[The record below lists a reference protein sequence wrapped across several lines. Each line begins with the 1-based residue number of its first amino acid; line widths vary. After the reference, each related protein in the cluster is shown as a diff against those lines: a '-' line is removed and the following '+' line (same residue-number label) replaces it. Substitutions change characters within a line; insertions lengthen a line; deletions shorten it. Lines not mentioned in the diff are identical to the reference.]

1 MSVDFNN
8 NSLYAEFKDARPSWT
23 LIGCALSLG
32 IIGVFGMTFNFCVI
46 FVTIR
51 SKALNGTA
59 NYLLALCSFFELLH
73 QHGHFLFMF
82 TAISGQNFIEY
93 RTAATITSLSVFGLG
108 GIAISM
114 FFTGIDRLFCVVAAE
129 MHSKVDKRL
138 YLGAITIIC
147 AIFCAMLIYTLF
159 LTAQLLAGV
168 MITGCI
174 VDIVQGPSVN
184 FFAPTTLYI
193 NLVTSAVYAIVGI
206 VVKMKTSSIAQ
217 SATNRRILR
226 SLFAIIALNMGGY
239 LLNTGYVVFLRP
251 AVTWPVT
258 AWFWQVITAIPLNIS
273 AASNGPILY
282 FTSSEYRREFYSA
295 FPRVFQKASKPT
307 QQMLL
312 KTITLKR
319 KVADMP
325 KN

>member
-1 MSVDFNN
+1 MSVDLNN
-8 NSLYAEFKDARPSWT
+8 NSLYAEFKDARPSW
-23 LIGCALSLG
+23 AL
-32 IIGVFGMTFNFCVI
+32 
-46 FVTIR
+46 
-51 SKALNGTA
+51 
-59 NYLLALCSFFELLH
+59 
-73 QHGHFLFMF
+73 
-82 TAISGQNFIEY
+82 NFIEY
-93 RTAATITSLSVFGLG
+93 RMAATITSLSVFGMG

-129 MHSKVDKRL
+129 MHSKIDKRL
-138 YLGAITIIC
+138 YLGTITIIC

-174 VDIVQGPSVN
+174 VDIVQGPSGN
-184 FFAPTTLYI
+184 FFALTTLYI

-206 VVKMKTSSIAQ
+206 AVRMKTASSIAPQ

-226 SLFAIIALNMGGY
+226 CLFAIIALNMGGY
-239 LLNTGYVVFLRP
+239 ILNTGYVVLLRP
-251 AVTWPVT
+251 AITWPVT

-282 FTSSEYRREFYSA
+282 FTSSEYRREFHSA
-295 FPRVFQKASKPT
+295 FPCVFQKASKPT
-307 QQMLL
+307 QRML

-325 KN
+325 KLKIHSF